1 MTGAIHRIIASRG
14 RSAAAGLIAVF
25 AAIATA
31 VVPATAANADTSPYP
46 TIAHVCKDIGH
57 DSGGVHGILCSDL
70 VYERYNG
77 GTEYADVT
85 EAYCQNASGYVP
97 CPDINIWQSLDWP
110 GQGVYIVGGGCGPA
124 SFYYVNQS
132 CAAGRNYYLDGWK
145 DVPSGTC
152 LEMWGVTWG
161 DAFSGQSDIQLPR
174 GMVKLVGN
182 FETGHHTVCG

>member
-1 MTGAIHRIIASRG
+1 MTVAIHRLIASRC

-57 DSGGVHGILCSDL
+57 DSSGVHGILCSDL

-77 GTEYADVT
+77 GTEYGVVT
-85 EAYCQNASGYVP
+85 EAYCQNTSGYVH
-97 CPDINIWQSLDWP
+97 CPDINIGESLDWP
-110 GQGVYIVGGGCGPA
+110 GEGVYIEGGGCGPE
-124 SFYYVNQS
+124 SNFVNQS

-145 DVPSGTC
+145 DLPSGTC

-161 DAFSGQSDIQLPR
+161 DAIVVQSNIQLPR
-174 GMVKLVGN
+174 GLVKLVGN
-182 FETGHHTVCG
+182 LETGHYTACG